1 MNKPRGNDSA
11 DPDPDP
17 DPGLDS
23 HSAPDSDS
31 DSDSAHSVWLRPPVP
46 PAVPPLT
53 LERITEGAVALLD
66 EEGMDRLTMRHLA
79 ERLGVGTTTLYW
91 HIKTKADVIDLA
103 IDAIFGETPLPDGD
117 SGDWREN
124 IVTLLSD
131 CRATLLRHPWSAA
144 LPLRQRPSI
153 GPNFLAWMEFLQACL
168 VRVGFRGQAATAACW
183 LLYSHLQGSTAS
195 QSSLRWS
202 DSERTAAQQQLHH
215 HRDTYPTL
223 AAHDYLLDDDWEQ
236 NFHLGLRY
244 ALDGLQ
250 AQIDLRRR
258 PVT

>member
-1 MNKPRGNDSA
+1 VNKPRGNDPITA
-11 DPDPDP
+11 E
-17 DPGLDS
+17 
-23 HSAPDSDS
+23 A
-31 DSDSAHSVWLRPPVP
+31 AHSVWLRPPVP
-46 PAVPPLT
+46 RAVPPLT
-53 LERITEGAVALLD
+53 RERITEGAVALLD

-91 HIKTKADVIDLA
+91 HVKTKADVIDLA
-103 IDAIFGETPLPDGD
+103 IDAIFGETSLPDRD

-124 IVTLLSD
+124 VVALLSD

-153 GPNFLAWMEFLQACL
+153 GPNFLAWMEFLQASL
-168 VRVGFRGQAATAACW
+168 VRVGFRGKAVTAACW

-202 DSERTAAQQQLHH
+202 DSERAAAQEQLRH

-223 AAHDYLLDDDWEQ
+223 ASHEYLLDDDWEQ

-250 AQIDLRRR
+250 AQIDRAR
-258 PVT
+258 